1 MKKTKIL
8 LCALCVVLTLALCA
22 CGGGTKLYNITE
34 ENAWWTFP
42 VEESPVKTV
51 NAGEKWYSLLGT
63 YLGNEFSLSV
73 SESYGEINVVYSTHG
88 ADIWFFEANEHCAA
102 WSERSAEGLRF
113 MVYNAETGETKEVY
127 GTEYGELF
135 EPANVGVFGKSVYF
149 AAVDHAAKSAAVM
162 RFSVETG
169 ELSELCALEYR
180 AEYTCTSL
188 SADGST
194 LLLSFGNA
202 GKAKLLKLDLEGGNK
217 AETALEAGA
226 DFVYGCAYDSAEG
239 GLAVYYR
246 DTDGREHIGT
256 VNAKNGR
263 IKNIYTFS
271 ENVYAY
277 RDTLEL
283 HGGFL
288 YWVTQINATGSV
300 ADHYK
305 FVVYDCKKD
314 TAKEYLKTFSFSLEE
329 DGVTLLA
336 FNSVN
341 FDAIYLTK
349 IYLGGLEE

>member
-1 MKKTKIL
+1 MRREKYIPNGGPDGGDGGRGGHVIL
-8 LCALCVVLTLALCA
+8 RGNRNYWTLLHLKYDRHILA
-22 CGGGTKLYNITE
+22 GHG
-34 ENAWWTFP
+34 
-42 VEESPVKTV
+42 ESGSK
-51 NAGEKWYSLLGT
+51 NRSFGKD
-63 YLGNEFSLSV
+63 
-73 SESYGEINVVYSTHG
+73 G
-88 ADIWFFEANEHCAA
+88 ADKVIEVPC
-102 WSERSAEGLRF
+102 GTV
-113 MVYNAETGETKEVY
+113 VYNAETGETKEVY

-263 IKNIYTFS
+263 IKNIYTFG

-314 TAKEYLKTFSFSLEE
+314 TAKEYLKTFSF
-329 DGVTLLA
+329 
-336 FNSVN
+336 
-341 FDAIYLTK
+341 
-349 IYLGGLEE
+349 